1 MLQEPKKMDLK
12 STDPYDCAL
21 QLQDIL
27 TRTNLAPIM
36 TMVLYEFLDDVLDK
50 RISFDTTIYEHIQN
64 LFEEKLQISVIGLE
78 EKKALLTA
86 KAKAYLILLL
96 EIICHAKLTNGLYLD
111 LQALQGAEQTHVNVK
126 LNSNQF
132 CVTKRGIDFIKN
144 VEALRENNLKGSR
157 LVESLTEL
165 TMTQVNYIVDKYR
178 SKEDKLLEMNDVIVI
193 DSVQA

>member
-1 MLQEPKKMDLK
+1 M
-12 STDPYDCAL
+12 
-21 QLQDIL
+21 
-27 TRTNLAPIM
+27 
-36 TMVLYEFLDDVLDK
+36 
-50 RISFDTTIYEHIQN
+50 
-64 LFEEKLQISVIGLE
+64 
-78 EKKALLTA
+78 
-86 KAKAYLILLL
+86 
-96 EIICHAKLTNGLYLD
+96 YLD